1 MVLWGVISFLEGKL
15 PTLHLV
21 QLCEL
26 LPEVLKDE
34 KAASLKVN
42 GPLYSSLL
50 IAFLPSRISHI
61 CYLVHGKK
69 ESSTLQKQISYVNH
83 SMVTLVADKLNGKV
97 IYCWLHKTT
106 SARCAGGFHFETYS
120 LLFTQLVQSKILTN
134 ACIWGHKDYRRI
146 NSLQTQAMRFFLGV
160 GRELLP

>member
-1 MVLWGVISFLEGKL
+1 MK
-15 PTLHLV
+15 
-21 QLCEL
+21 
-26 LPEVLKDE
+26 

-97 IYCWLHKTT
+97 IYC
-106 SARCAGGFHFETYS
+106 
-120 LLFTQLVQSKILTN
+120 
-134 ACIWGHKDYRRI
+134 
-146 NSLQTQAMRFFLGV
+146 
-160 GRELLP
+160 

>member
-97 IYCWLHKTT
+97 IYC
-106 SARCAGGFHFETYS
+106 
-120 LLFTQLVQSKILTN
+120 
-134 ACIWGHKDYRRI
+134 
-146 NSLQTQAMRFFLGV
+146 
-160 GRELLP
+160 